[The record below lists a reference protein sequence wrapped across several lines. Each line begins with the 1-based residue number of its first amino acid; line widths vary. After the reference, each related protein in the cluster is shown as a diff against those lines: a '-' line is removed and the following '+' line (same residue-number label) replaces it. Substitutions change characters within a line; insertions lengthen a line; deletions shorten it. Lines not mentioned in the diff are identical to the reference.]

1 MADSKKKSGQL
12 KRPLESSESEDE
24 STSNKFAN
32 DGSFLEMFKKMQQQK
47 INNNNDNNILT
58 TKTEKTDEP
67 KSNIE
72 AAKPTEVLLVKYL
85 RIFLN

>member
-12 KRPLESSESEDE
+12 KRPVESSESEDE

-47 INNNNDNNILT
+47 ANNKNDNNILT
-58 TKTEKTDEP
+58 AKTEKAHEP
-67 KSNIE
+67 KSSVE
-72 AAKPTEVLLVKYL
+72 TKPTEVLLVQCL